1 MYELRT
7 GAVGFRLA
15 SLPLLLSVSTTALKV
30 LNVDK
35 TLPNDSRNN
44 KTLNNKTKTQGESFL
59 FLFLSKNGIE
69 DVFCLFSYIL
79 LWIPV
84 KSNELPQSLHH
95 TWAKEPW

>member
-1 MYELRT
+1 MYELRA

-35 TLPNDSRNN
+35 TRPNDSRNN

-59 FLFLSKNGIE
+59 FLFLSKKWVLGRI
-69 DVFCLFSYIL
+69 LFIFIHS
-79 LWIPV
+79 V
-84 KSNELPQSLHH
+84 MNSGKV
-95 TWAKEPW
+95 